1 MGMACEVCKQ
11 VSFSPSVCVC
21 VLCVVVHD
29 QALLGMRILHNVS
42 VNGRVSVGM
51 SYSTYTHAR
60 ISIKHVCLLCTPW
73 GTCER

>member
-1 MGMACEVCKQ
+1 MKY
-11 VSFSPSVCVC
+11 VSRFLSLPLCVCVC
-21 VLCVVVHD
+21 VCVVVHD